1 MRGANVSGVRRFPPG
16 PRHGFFDL
24 TLARQLQTDRLGY
37 PLQLA
42 RTYGDLIYS
51 RLGPIH
57 LYFANHPDLVKEV
70 LVTRGKSFRKLP
82 RIIKALRD
90 VDGNGLVLSEGDFW
104 LRQRRL
110 VQPAFSPKR
119 FDGYARTIVD
129 CARQAVDS
137 WLPGTEIDVPFEMR
151 RLTLSIVARTL
162 FGADVSASEEALGA
176 ATEAISEIVTVQAGR
191 IIQWPI
197 WVPTA
202 ENRRKRAAITVIDR
216 VIRRIIRE
224 RRTSGEDRGDLLSM
238 LLAAVDEEG
247 DGTGMTDEQARDESI
262 TLFNA
267 GHDTTASSLTWT
279 WYLLATHPEVATRV
293 REEIQSVL
301 QGRSATYADFPALA
315 YTTRVVKE
323 SMRLY
328 PPTWA
333 LIPRVATERVTIGGY
348 ELPKGAW
355 VYIYPWVLH
364 HDARFFPE
372 PEKFDPDRF
381 TPERV
386 DTIPQHAYI
395 PFGAGPHVCIGN
407 TFATMEMVLALATI
421 VPRCRLTLPAD
432 HPPVVP
438 DALIAIRP
446 RDGLTLRVERQSQN
460 SLAGTSV

>member
-1 MRGANVSGVRRFPPG
+1 VTTAQRFPPG

-24 TLARQLQTDRLGY
+24 SVSRRLQGNRLAY
-37 PLQLA
+37 PLELA
-42 RTYGDLIYS
+42 RTYGDFVYS
-51 RLGPIH
+51 RLGPLH

-90 VDGNGLVLSEGDFW
+90 VDGNGLILSEGDFW

-129 CARQAVDS
+129 CARLAVDS
-137 WLPGTEIDVPFEMR
+137 WSTRTEIDVPIEMR
-151 RLTLSIVARTL
+151 RLTVSIVARTL
-162 FGADVSASEEALGA
+162 FGADISGSEEALGD
-176 ATEAISEIVTVQAGR
+176 ATETISEIITVQAGR

-202 ENRRKRAAITVIDR
+202 ENRGKRAAIAVVDR

-224 RRTSGEDRGDLLSM
+224 RRASGEDRGDLLSM

-267 GHDTTASSLTWT
+267 GHDTTASSFTWT
-279 WYLLATHPEVATRV
+279 WYLLATHPDVAARVLEEV
-293 REEIQSVL
+293 QSVL
-301 QGRSATYADFPALA
+301 QGRAATYADLPALA

-355 VYIYPWVLH
+355 VNIYPWVLH

-372 PEKFDPDRF
+372 PERFDPDRF
-381 TPERV
+381 APERI
-386 DTIPQHAYI
+386 DAIPQHAYI

-421 VPRCRLTLPAD
+421 VRRCRLTLPAD
-432 HPPVVP
+432 HSPVVP

-446 RDGLTLRVERQSQN
+446 RDGLTLRVEWQSHG
-460 SLAGTSV
+460 SLAGTRV

>member
-1 MRGANVSGVRRFPPG
+1 VSAENRFPPG
-16 PRHGFFDL
+16 PKTGYFDWS
-24 TLARQLQTDRLGY
+24 LARRLQNERLDF
-37 PLQLA
+37 PLELA
-42 RTYGDLIYS
+42 RTYGDFLHFS
-51 RLGPIH
+51 LGPVH

-82 RIIKALRD
+82 RLIRALRE

-119 FDGYARTIVD
+119 FDGYAKTIVD
-129 CARQAVDS
+129 CARQAVES
-137 WLPGTEIDVPFEMR
+137 WAARSEIDVPLEMR
-151 RLTLSIVARTL
+151 RLTLAIVARTL
-162 FGADVSASEEALGA
+162 FGADISGSEEALGA
-176 ATEAISEIVTVQAGR
+176 ATETISEIVTEQTGR
-191 IIQWPI
+191 MIQLPI

-202 ENRRKRAAITVIDR
+202 ENRRKRQAIEVVDR

-224 RRTSGEDRGDLLSM
+224 RRASGEDRGDLLSM

-247 DGTGMTDEQARDESI
+247 DGTGMTDEQARNESI

-267 GHDTTASSLTWT
+267 GHDTTASGLTWT
-279 WYLLATHPEVATRV
+279 FYLLATHPEIADRV
-293 REEIQSVL
+293 REEVLTVL
-301 QGRSATYADFPALA
+301 QDRPATYGDWPALA

-323 SMRLY
+323 SLRLY

-333 LIPRVATERVTIGGY
+333 LIPRVATQKVTIGGY

-355 VYIYPWVLH
+355 VYIYPWVMH
-364 HDARFFPE
+364 RDPRFFPD
-372 PEKFDPDRF
+372 PERFDPDRF
-381 TPERV
+381 VSERA
-386 DTIPQHAYI
+386 DAIPQHAYI

-407 TFATMEMVLALATI
+407 TFATMEMALALATI
-421 VPRCRLTLPAD
+421 VPQCRLSMPAE

-446 RDGLTLRVERQSQN
+446 RDGLTLRVDPQVE
-460 SLAGTSV
+460 AEPVIT

>member
-1 MRGANVSGVRRFPPG
+1 MTAAKRFPPG
-16 PRHGFFDL
+16 PRHDLFGL
-24 TLARQLQTDRLGY
+24 TLARRLQTERLEY
-37 PLQLA
+37 PLELA
-42 RTYGDLIYS
+42 RTYGDFVHA
-51 RLGPIH
+51 RLGPQR

-70 LVTRGKSFRKLP
+70 LVTRAKSFGKLP

-137 WLPGTEIDVPFEMR
+137 WSPGAEINVPFEMR
-151 RLTLSIVARTL
+151 RLTLAIVSRTL
-162 FGADVSASEEALGA
+162 FGADISGSEDALGA
-176 ATEAISEIVTVQAGR
+176 ATETISEIVTVQAGR
-191 IIQWPI
+191 LIQWPI

-202 ENRRKRAAITVIDR
+202 ENRRKRTAIAVVDR

-224 RRTSGEDRGDLLSM
+224 RRASGEDRGDLLSM

-267 GHDTTASSLTWT
+267 GHDTTASSFTCT
-279 WYLLATHPEVATRV
+279 WYLLATHPDVATRV
-293 REEIQSVL
+293 LEEVRTVL
-301 QGRSATYADFPALA
+301 QGRAATYADLPALA

-333 LIPRVATERVTIGGY
+333 LIPRVATQQVTIGGY

-355 VYIYPWVLH
+355 VNIYPWVLH
-364 HDARFFPE
+364 RDPRFFPE
-372 PEKFDPDRF
+372 PERFDPDRF
-381 TPERV
+381 APEPV
-386 DTIPQHAYI
+386 ETIPQHAYI

-421 VPRCRLTLPAD
+421 VPRCRFTLPAA

-446 RDGLTLRVERQSQN
+446 RDGLTLRVERQSQD
-460 SLAGTSV
+460 SLAGTTV